1 MNVENATSKKLHTQ
15 LSMWIPPLDYRT
27 TADLILWKAFSFE
40 SNAVGI
46 SYGYKEL
53 MKMMGG
59 TCEDIKFI
67 LDFITQEV
75 EK

>member
-1 MNVENATSKKLHTQ
+1 MNFENATSKKLHTQ
-15 LSMWIPPLDYRT
+15 LSKWIPPLDNRT

-46 SYGYKEL
+46 SYGYKKL

-59 TCEDIKFI
+59 TCEDIKFT
-67 LDFITQEV
+67 LDLIIQEV
-75 EK
+75 VK